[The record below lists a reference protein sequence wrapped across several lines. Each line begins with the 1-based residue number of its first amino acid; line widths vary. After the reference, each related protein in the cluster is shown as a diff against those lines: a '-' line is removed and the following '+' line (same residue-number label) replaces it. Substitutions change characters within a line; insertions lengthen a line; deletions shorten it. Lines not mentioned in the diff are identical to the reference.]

1 MYVYKSVQST
11 LYIQQNP
18 IGRTK
23 LVFFLVPL
31 LPHFTCCQVMKYTYV
46 HPWKRLSPF
55 CYAQL
60 TVCVFQGQGPRPAR
74 MWFLHRWDQQMHQRH
89 WAGLPC
95 SCQSESG
102 HQGWHLSRG
111 EGHSTGARQRNAA
124 FPFECLELSAPC
136 NLLPVRSILT
146 GTFLGKILYQPK
158 CVTSGKTP
166 ESPGKSRGESRFFSQ
181 HPHFTLTACADLTDG

>member
-1 MYVYKSVQST
+1 
-11 LYIQQNP
+11 
-18 IGRTK
+18 
-23 LVFFLVPL
+23 
-31 LPHFTCCQVMKYTYV
+31 MKYTYV
-46 HPWKRLSPF
+46 HPWKCLSPF
-55 CYAQL
+55 RCAQL

-111 EGHSTGARQRNAA
+111 EGHGTGAGQSNAA
-124 FPFECLELSAPC
+124 FPFECLELSAQC

-166 ESPGKSRGESRFFSQ
+166 ESPGKSRGESRFFYPAPAFYSDCLCWLDWWICTVSLVPC
-181 HPHFTLTACADLTDG
+181 HMEGGMFLKLLLEVCWCNCWCHFS